1 MNNQSMKD
9 NNNLNAILADA
20 ERVSKSGSAP
30 RYTRDQAETAML
42 DLAKREAREGE
53 GVCNAYARLCK
64 SDARMDALYGL
75 ALAADMAQ
83 DAQAEE
89 LAKRATRNEKVW
101 ELMVKGA
108 NHNRRADESVEQA
121 LDRMLRTDKTYQDAY
136 ALYCE

>member
-1 MNNQSMKD
+1 MTNQSMND
-9 NNNLNAILADA
+9 NLNAILADA
-20 ERVSKSGSAP
+20 ERVTKGAPP
-30 RYTRDQAETAML
+30 RYTRDQAEAAML
-42 DLAKREAREGE
+42 DLAQREAREGE
-53 GVCNAYARLCK
+53 GVCDAYARLCK

-83 DAQAEE
+83 VAEVE
-89 LAKRATRNEKVW
+89 QLAKRATRNEQVW

-108 NHNRRADESVEQA
+108 RHNRRDGETVEQA

>member
-1 MNNQSMKD
+1 MSNQSMND

-20 ERVSKSGSAP
+20 ERVTKGAP
-30 RYTRDQAETAML
+30 PRHTRDQAEAAML
-42 DLAKREAREGE
+42 DLAKSEARAGE
-53 GVCNAYARLCK
+53 GVCDAYARLCK

-89 LAKRATRNEKVW
+89 LAKRATRNERVW

-108 NHNRRADESVEQA
+108 VHHCRPGETVEKA
-121 LDRMLRTDKTYQDAY
+121 LDRLLQTDKTYQEAY